1 MNNNKAIKVAIQG
14 IPGSNHD
21 IAVRA
26 FFKNMEVE
34 LIACMSFQEVFKA
47 VDASP
52 EVMGMIAIENTLVG
66 GLLSNYTLL
75 KEYGFKIIG
84 EYKLRIKHQLMALPG
99 QHIEDISEVHSHPMA
114 LAQCKPYFQDF
125 PHIQLIESEDT
136 AFSAKWI
143 KENDKNGVAAIAPAL
158 ASKFYNLDIIGED
171 IETNKH
177 NYTRFLVI
185 GKEGEVVSD
194 IVDISKA
201 NKSSLV
207 LSLPHEEGSLSR
219 ILSILASHNINLT
232 RIQSLPI
239 VGKEWEYLF
248 YIDVV
253 FETLMQYKQ
262 SLDAIFPFCSSLT
275 EIGVYESADLLYAA
289 NRN

>member
-1 MNNNKAIKVAIQG
+1 MNNDKTIKVAIQG

-21 IAVRA
+21 IAARA
-26 FFKNMEVE
+26 FYQNTEVE
-34 LIACMSFQEVFKA
+34 LIACMSFQEVFQA
-47 VDASP
+47 VNASP
-52 EVMGMIAIENTLVG
+52 EAMGMIAIENTLVG

-99 QHIEDISEVHSHPMA
+99 QRIEDISEVHSHPMA
-114 LAQCKPYFQDF
+114 LAQCKAYFEEYPY
-125 PHIQLIESEDT
+125 IELIESEDT

-143 KENDKNGVAAIAPAL
+143 EENDKKGVAAIAPAL
-158 ASKFYNLDIIGED
+158 ASELYNLNIIGKD

-177 NYTRFLVI
+177 NYTRFLAI
-185 GKEGEVVSD
+185 GKEGQGVSNS
-194 IVDISKA
+194 VDALKA
-201 NKSSLV
+201 NKASLA
-207 LSLPHEEGSLSR
+207 LTLPHEEGSLSK
-219 ILSILASHNINLT
+219 ILSILAAHNINLT

-253 FETLMQYKQ
+253 FETRMQYKQ
-262 SLDAIFPFCSSLT
+262 SLDAIYPFCSSLT
-275 EIGVYESADLLYAA
+275 ELGIYASADLLYAA
-289 NRN
+289 KEE